1 MKGDNKMVK
10 NETEQQ
16 KNKKGK
22 SRNRKILEKQLS
34 NWTKEISVLAKT
46 VTDSEKGRLKKKNK
60 SFKGN

>member
-1 MKGDNKMVK
+1 MVK